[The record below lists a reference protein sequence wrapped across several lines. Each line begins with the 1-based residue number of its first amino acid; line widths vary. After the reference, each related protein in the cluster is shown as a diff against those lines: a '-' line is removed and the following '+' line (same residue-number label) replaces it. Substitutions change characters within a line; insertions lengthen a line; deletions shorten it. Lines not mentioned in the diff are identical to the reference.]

1 MKLSA
6 RFSRLRAR
14 LAAAVLLVQ
23 VILVAAL
30 AINMM
35 NSWERVAG
43 DNLAKR
49 IQELNLLFNST
60 LTPMLMAR
68 DYATATDQ
76 MEAIRSGNQ
85 IDYLVLYDRRGKL
98 VATSGWDAG
107 RAVPP
112 ADSVSRFGRMDD
124 TFHALTELK
133 LADEQYGLLRYG
145 ISTRNLANTL
155 RDMYWQTLAIALLS
169 VAISTAVLLWFGFR
183 FTRDITR
190 ISAAA
195 NAIAKGEPVVSLN
208 IRSTDEIGTL
218 ARDFESMAATLA
230 QQMQDL
236 RQREQEKAVA
246 IGEKLAAVASANA
259 KSEFLANMSHE
270 IRTPMNGVIGM
281 LGLLMGTELKPQQQ
295 EFAEVARSSA
305 ESLLGLI
312 NDILDF
318 SKIEAGKLEIEPI
331 AFDLRNVA
339 EAIADFQLLSAEKK
353 GLDMILRYAPDAP
366 EQLIGDPGRIRQVIS
381 NLVSNAIKFTHQ
393 GHVFI
398 DIAVAAPTDEQAHLL
413 VSVSDTGI
421 GMAEAQQAKIFD
433 KFTQADASTTRVY
446 GGTGLGLAISKQLC
460 ELMGGEIGVESETGK
475 GSRFWFTLNLP
486 LAPATEVRPAQQDGV
501 LQGKAVVF
509 VAEQAL
515 TAQILQEQ
523 LQSLG
528 MSVQGFDNAFDV
540 LERLQQAFD
549 AGAPIPLAILS
560 EHMPGLDALT
570 FATALADDPNLAQTR
585 LVVLGPPIRQRDLRA
600 FRDAGCRAYLS
611 CPLHRD
617 DISGI
622 LTACLSPGSD
632 HIDFITRHS
641 LVSIV
646 GEGGEPLS
654 SRVRFDGGRVLV
666 VDDNAVNQQVVS
678 VMLEQCGCTVDVA
691 ANGIEA
697 VKQVQM
703 LPYDI
708 VLMDCQ
714 MPEMDGYEAT
724 RRIRAHEQGS
734 GRHLPVI
741 ALTANAMTGDA
752 EKCLAAGM
760 DDYLSKPIRP
770 DALAKALSRWLK
782 PSGIVA
788 AGEERAPHAAGQPS
802 ARPDAD
808 EFEKVRQ
815 MLGAKYPRLVS
826 LYLGESANR
835 LQSLREAFA
844 AGDWQQTSLL
854 AHAIKGTSLSIGAHD
869 FAALLDRIEQG
880 ALQPGAAEALQAPMD
895 ALAGSYAAVCARLQ
909 VYLAETP
916 AA

>member
-1 MKLSA
+1 MSLRQ

-35 NSWERVAG
+35 NSWERVAR

-76 MEAIRSGNQ
+76 MESIRSGNQ
-85 IDYLVLYDRRGKL
+85 IDYLILFDRRGKL
-98 VATSGWDAG
+98 AATSGWEPG
-107 RAVPP
+107 KTVPP
-112 ADSVSRFGRMDD
+112 ADSISKFGRMDD
-124 TFHALTELK
+124 TFHAVTELK

-183 FTRDITR
+183 LTRDITR

-195 NAIAKGEPVVSLN
+195 NAIAKGASVVSLN
-208 IRSTDEIGTL
+208 IRSSDEIGTL

-246 IGEKLAAVASANA
+246 IGEKLAAEASANA

-281 LGLLMGTELKPQQQ
+281 LGLLMSTELRPQQQ

-318 SKIEAGKLEIEPI
+318 SKIEAGKLEVEPI
-331 AFDLRNVA
+331 PFDLRQVA
-339 EAIADFQLLSAEKK
+339 EAIADFQLLAAEKK
-353 GLDMILRYAPDAP
+353 GLEMILRYAPDAP
-366 EQLIGDPGRIRQVIS
+366 EHLIGDPGRIRQVIS
-381 NLVSNAIKFTHQ
+381 NLISNAIKFTHA
-393 GHVFI
+393 GHVLI
-398 DIAVAAPTDEQAHLL
+398 DISVALPTDDAKAHLR
-413 VSVSDTGI
+413 VSISDTGI
-421 GMAEAQQAKIFD
+421 GMTGEQLARIFE

-460 ELMGGEIGVESETGK
+460 ELMGGAIGVDSTPGE

-486 LAPATEVRPAQQDGV
+486 LAQQPAAAARSELLAGRSV
-501 LQGKAVVF
+501 LF
-509 VAEQAL
+509 VAEQPL
-515 TAQILQEQ
+515 TGQILQEQ
-523 LQSLG
+523 LQAQG
-528 MSVQGFDNAFDV
+528 MLTQACDSAFDA
-540 LERLQQAFD
+540 LERLQQAHD
-549 AGAPIPLAILS
+549 AGTPIPLAILA
-560 EHMPGLDALT
+560 EQMPGLDALT
-570 FATALADDPNLAQTR
+570 FATALADDPNLAQTK

-600 FRDAGCRAYLS
+600 FREAGFRGYLS
-611 CPLHRD
+611 YPLHRD
-617 DISGI
+617 DIGSI
-622 LTACLSPGSD
+622 LEACLSDAST
-632 HIDFITRHS
+632 HIDFITRHA

-646 GEGGEPLS
+646 GEGAALS
-654 SRVRFDGGRVLV
+654 ARVRYDNSRVLV
-666 VDDNAVNQQVVS
+666 VDDNTVNQQVVS

-691 ANGIEA
+691 GNGIEA
-697 VKQVQM
+697 VKQVQL
-703 LPYDI
+703 LPYDL

-724 RRIRAHEQGS
+724 RRIREHERGQDK
-734 GRHLPVI
+734 HLPII

-760 DDYLSKPIRP
+760 DDYLSKPIRT
-770 DALAKALSRWLK
+770 DALARVLKQWLQQADNLSDAH
-782 PSGIVA
+782 PA
-788 AGEERAPHAAGQPS
+788 EAGMASEQQA
-802 ARPDAD
+802 DD
-808 EFEKVRQ
+808 EFEQVRR
-815 MLGAKYPRLVS
+815 MLGKKHGKLVELYLEESAPRLDE
-826 LYLGESANR
+826 LYA
-835 LQSLREAFA
+835 AFA
-844 AGDWQQTSLL
+844 AQDWEQTRQI
-854 AHAIKGTSLSIGAHD
+854 AHAIKGTSLSIGARD
-869 FAALLDRIEQG
+869 FAATLDRIEQG
-880 ALQPGAAEALQAPMD
+880 ALLPDSHALLAAPMA
-895 ALAGSYAAVCARLQ
+895 ALADQYAEVRARLAT
-909 VYLAETP
+909 YLSDVP
-916 AA
+916 AV